1 MPCSAY
7 PVPLILVNYEDCYT
21 PLLEFLKSAVGHGTV
36 GAAELRGV
44 MLASSNDEVL
54 DCLAEHYGIDRQAE
68 DGSPTKRRGP
78 VHRADS
84 WILRDSQA
92 LPAMSGNGAE
102 TPARNSMTV

>member
-1 MPCSAY
+1 M
-7 PVPLILVNYEDCYT
+7 NYEDCYT

-102 TPARNSMTV
+102 IPARNSMTV